1 MSTRFATV
9 LRDITP
15 SDNGVLPQEGTNLG
29 GSSGSD
35 KHPAPRRLERLRL
48 LNRNIF
54 LYGPPGVG
62 KHTLLARLDE
72 EDRTEGK
79 VRQAVDLRSAPNL
92 NPADIWKPTEGLTIA
107 NADDPAV
114 QLNDLY
120 PALSANLPGPR
131 NTPPFSI
138 SEEHP
143 LRVSSVDS
151 VRFAASLPKKL
162 AQGIERIFP
171 AVRIYPLS
179 YRECEGLSAHGI
191 EFSTDTTPSTFFP
204 GADEQ
209 TLLSRMLAGGLP
221 SIQGLTSDERNRRWH
236 VYVEELVPLL
246 GRGDRQLGVS
256 AVALLRTLANRPGAP
271 VDCKELSRSLGFT
284 PRQTK
289 LAFRRCVELSLI
301 EPVYPVDATAFSE
314 SLPFFFDTGF
324 LTYLMGLRSETELR
338 AHPAFTA
345 VFAHFIASEIR
356 KSRAYGPTGDR
367 TGFVFEAVNSND
379 ADFDVRFPYRLSFL
393 PGDPE
398 ILRRPKVSLPL
409 HLSAWVAT
417 LK

>member
-15 SDNGVLPQEGTNLG
+15 SDNGVLPQDGTNLG

-79 VRQAVDLRSAPNL
+79 TRRLIDLRSTSNL
-92 NPADIWKPTEGLTIA
+92 NPADVWTPTEGLTIA

-120 PALSANLPGPR
+120 PALSASLPEKR
-131 NTPPFSI
+131 NARLPS
-138 SEEHP
+138 SLEGLA
-143 LRVSSVDS
+143 LRMSSVDS
-151 VRFAASLPKKL
+151 VRFAASVPKKL
-162 AQGIERIFP
+162 AQRIEQIFP

-204 GADEQ
+204 GADEP

-221 SIQGLTSDERNRRWH
+221 AMQRLASEERDRRWH

-246 GRGDRQLGVS
+246 GRGDRQLGES
-256 AVALLRTLANRPGAP
+256 AVALLRTFAKHPGDP
-271 VDCKELSRSLGFT
+271 VDCKELSQNLDISL
-284 PRQTK
+284 RQTK

-301 EPVYPVDATAFSE
+301 EPIYPVGATAFSE
-314 SLPFFFDTGF
+314 PLPFFFDTGF
-324 LTYLMGLRSETELR
+324 LTYFMGLRSETELR

-345 VFAHFIASEIR
+345 VFAHFIAGEIR
-356 KSRAYGPTGDR
+356 KSRAYGPAGDR